1 MDELAL
7 TQESLAALL
16 GCGRPLI
23 NGVLGSLE
31 RKNLLRREH
40 GRIRLL
46 RRAGLE
52 ERSCDCYQIVRR
64 VFDSLGISTKR
75 SRIVA

>member
-16 GCGRPLI
+16 GSGRPRV
-23 NGVLGSLE
+23 NHVLGILE
-31 RKNLLRREH
+31 RDGLLRREH

-46 RRAGLE
+46 RRSGLE
-52 ERSCDCYQIVRR
+52 ERSCDCYLIVRR
-64 VFDSLGISTKR
+64 LFDSLKISMKR
-75 SRIVA
+75 HNNVV